1 MRKIL
6 LTLEKLYTI
15 KVCILRFSLSIS
27 TCAFFKPHSVGCPI
41 FCLNGNYF
49 MGKWFSYHSNFGMW
63 YIYSGLV
70 HYYNPG
76 HGTKCNLSC
85 YNYIGSRDKKIKEPD
100 VFNSLIVNL
109 LLSKPSLDEKTLLN
123 TWSFKHRQCI
133 YKRLKGHNAHLSTN
147 CKIFLS
153 TQP

>member
-1 MRKIL
+1 
-6 LTLEKLYTI
+6 
-15 KVCILRFSLSIS
+15 
-27 TCAFFKPHSVGCPI
+27 
-41 FCLNGNYF
+41 

-153 TQP
+153 TQPYGMNKKYPENYLKAFGSKTLFWQTLIPFTLECYGPILI